1 MTELKQKS
9 FSEWLNKNKAPDK
22 INEAANKID
31 NTVLESVVKSITLFS
46 EWRNANNKEDLTEA
60 NINTQVQEWRLE
72 ESGGKG
78 YKEWLA
84 EKDLTEE
91 EKALL
96 EAVQDTEKAYLSLDE
111 DEKKTYHLVL
121 ESCAAN
127 QALNEA
133 YNSNVI
139 TKVGILVAKAI
150 KKFGIPALTAVAG
163 IGSGAGLVGGI
174 VGYVVGMVIQS
185 YTSQMVKNRGGWKMI
200 WRQAINAETQN
211 VVYDA
216 YKDVVKDLCSTK
228 DIHLAYKADG
238 KKNIYIKVPN
248 PFGKDVIVRLTID
261 HQSCEVRVDENGG
274 LAILDTI
281 TLQQVNGVRMNNN
294 AFLGRDYKIPARALN
309 YQNDMIRLWFLV
321 VDYVSETYNAILNI
335 YSDITVK
342 LQTKKR
348 LWMNNLDNLSQKFD
362 LSSKIIKEVD
372 AAEAMLRD
380 ESLRLQQERDKAD
393 KDEQEAH
400 ANALSQRLDRINKIQ
415 KDTIV
420 KQYSQEVARQQVAR
434 QGLTRV
440 GGGK

>member
-9 FSEWLNKNKAPDK
+9 FSEWLNKDKAPDK
-22 INEAANKID
+22 INEAVEKLD
-31 NTVLESVVKSITLFS
+31 NVVLESVVKGITSFS
-46 EWRNANNKEDLTEA
+46 EWRNTKGKEDLTEA
-60 NINTQVQEWRLE
+60 NIGRQVQQWRLE

-91 EKALL
+91 EKTLL

-127 QALNEA
+127 IALNEA

-139 TKVGILVAKAI
+139 TKVAIIVTKAI
-150 KKFGIPALTAVAG
+150 KKFGVPGLAAIAG
-163 IGSGAGLVGGI
+163 VGTGAGLVGGI
-174 VGYVVGMVIQS
+174 VGYVVGMVVQAWGSNMIQ
-185 YTSQMVKNRGGWKMI
+185 NRGGWKMI
-200 WRQAINAETQN
+200 WNQAINAETQN

-216 YKDVVKDLCSTK
+216 YKDVVKDLCSAK
-228 DIHLAYKADG
+228 ELHLSYKADG

-248 PFGKDVIVRLTID
+248 PFGRDVIVRLTID

-274 LAILDTI
+274 LSILDTI
-281 TLQQVNGVRMNNN
+281 TLQQVNGVRMNSN

-321 VDYVSETYNAILNI
+321 VDYISEAYNAMLNI

-348 LWMNNLDNLSQKFD
+348 LWMNNLDSLSQKFD

-400 ANALSQRLDRINKIQ
+400 ANAFSQRLDRINKIQ

-420 KQYSQEVARQQVAR
+420 KQYSQEVARQQVSR
-434 QGLTRV
+434 QGLTRI
-440 GGGK
+440 GSK